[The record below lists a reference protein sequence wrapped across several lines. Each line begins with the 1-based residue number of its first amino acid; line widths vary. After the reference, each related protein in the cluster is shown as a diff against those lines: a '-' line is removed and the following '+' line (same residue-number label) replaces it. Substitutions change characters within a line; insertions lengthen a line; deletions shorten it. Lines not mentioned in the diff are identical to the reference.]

1 MEENIMSRKVYAT
14 KIVEENG
21 ELIML
26 LTKEL
31 LVALQLRDGEILAW
45 ELDDDSIVIRRRVVE
60 PNKGK
65 EKTNV

>member
-1 MEENIMSRKVYAT
+1 MSRKVYAT